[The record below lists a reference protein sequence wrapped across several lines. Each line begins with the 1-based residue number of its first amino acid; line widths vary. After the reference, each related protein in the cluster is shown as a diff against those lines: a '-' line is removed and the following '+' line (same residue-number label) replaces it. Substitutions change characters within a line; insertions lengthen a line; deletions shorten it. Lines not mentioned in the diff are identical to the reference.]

1 MNYEQANELF
11 VYDPETGELRNRVDR
26 GYQAKAGTLAGG
38 RRGEGYSY
46 VEIRGKGYL
55 IHRVAWLL
63 THGVWPAAQ
72 IDHVNG
78 VRTDNRLANLREAT
92 QSENLYNRGAQT
104 NNTTG
109 FKGVCWDKHHRKY
122 KAQIM
127 VQGKKINL
135 GHFAAPEAAYASY
148 QSAAHANHGAFANPG
163 MPNMGEN

>member
-1 MNYEQANELF
+1 
-11 VYDPETGELRNRVDR
+11 
-26 GYQAKAGTLAGG
+26 
-38 RRGEGYSY
+38 
-46 VEIRGKGYL
+46 
-55 IHRVAWLL
+55 
-63 THGVWPAAQ
+63 
-72 IDHVNG
+72 VNG

-163 MPNMGEN
+163 MPNRRAN